1 MMQEPRLIHDFNPGD
16 IVTRVQPVRLNNSF
30 VDGFDCSYVGE
41 KLIFVGVAN
50 GCAYFE
56 PTDSFSLVIQKG
68 RLIDL
73 PIHRF
78 EDGWAHYIDPITLVN
93 SKRMGKY
100 KSMSDTA
107 LVAKLDEAIEAEDYE
122 EASRIKHEI
131 DNREL

>member
-1 MMQEPRLIHDFNPGD
+1 MKQIPRSICDFSPGD
-16 IVTRVQPVRLNNSF
+16 IVTRVEPAKLSNRF
-30 VDGFDCSYVGE
+30 ADGFDCSYVGE

-50 GCAYFE
+50 GCVYFE
-56 PTDSFSLVIQKG
+56 PTDSFSIVLQKS

-78 EDGWAHYIDPITLVN
+78 ENGWAHYIDPITLIN
-93 SKRMGKY
+93 SKRISKY
-100 KSMSDTA
+100 KSMSDTS
-107 LVAKLDEAIEAEDYE
+107 LLSRLDEAIEAEDYE

>member
-1 MMQEPRLIHDFNPGD
+1 MQEPKTIYDFNPGD
-16 IVTRVQPVRLNNSF
+16 IVTRVEPARLNNSF
-30 VDGFDCSYVGE
+30 FDGVDSSYIGE
-41 KLIFVGVAN
+41 KLVFVGLAN

-56 PTDSFSLVIQKG
+56 PTDSFSLLIQKG
-68 RLIDL
+68 KLIDL

-78 EDGWAHYIDPITLVN
+78 ENGWAHYIDPTTLVK

-100 KSMSDTA
+100 RSMSDTA